1 MTRCLVLAFLLAGCS
16 AYQLGGP
23 KAAFSRIE
31 VAPIRNSTSRPGTHA
46 VLQGKLVEALDADP
60 RIKVGP
66 GEALLSTEVTQYR
79 REGFTTKSGDA
90 YTFTSYRVTFVVRCT
105 LTTGQRT
112 LFKNREFTGTRRVA
126 SLEEAARVLRLEK
139 SSMEKPGA
147 EKSVAEDEETGNDD
161 GDMGGDAGA
170 GPTTPFG
177 SAARRMVRS
186 ASGSAVATKDPEVL
200 LRRAQA
206 SARRLRRELCA
217 RRMQSAWR
225 ANVAKKKLLGLR
237 VAKRQAESNQ

>member
-1 MTRCLVLAFLLAGCS
+1 VNVAKLEMIARSFGWDTRVGEEHMGRMVHIFQSVETRGG
-16 AYQLGGP
+16 LGENDDFEIG
-23 KAAFSRIE
+23 AAEGQTDPFAPPPPSDASRTLEMI
-31 VAPIRNSTSRPGTHA
+31 
-46 VLQGKLVEALDADP
+46 
-60 RIKVGP
+60 
-66 GEALLSTEVTQYR
+66 
-79 REGFTTKSGDA
+79 REG
-90 YTFTSYRVTFVVRCT
+90 
-105 LTTGQRT
+105 
-112 LFKNREFTGTRRVA
+112 VA

-225 ANVAKKKLLGLR
+225 ANVAKKKLLRLR

>member
-1 MTRCLVLAFLLAGCS
+1 MARTFESHSGRVNVAKLEMIARSFGWDTRVGEEHMGRMVHIFQSVETRGG
-16 AYQLGGP
+16 LGENDDFEIG
-23 KAAFSRIE
+23 AAEGQTDPFAPPPPSDASRTLEMI
-31 VAPIRNSTSRPGTHA
+31 
-46 VLQGKLVEALDADP
+46 
-60 RIKVGP
+60 
-66 GEALLSTEVTQYR
+66 
-79 REGFTTKSGDA
+79 REG
-90 YTFTSYRVTFVVRCT
+90 
-105 LTTGQRT
+105 
-112 LFKNREFTGTRRVA
+112 VA

-186 ASGSAVATKDPEVL
+186 ASGGAVATKDPEVL

-225 ANVAKKKLLGLR
+225 ANVAKKKLLRLR

>member
-1 MTRCLVLAFLLAGCS
+1 MNVAKLEMIARSFGWDTRVGEEHMGRMVHIFQSVETRGG
-16 AYQLGGP
+16 LGENDDFEIG
-23 KAAFSRIE
+23 AAEGQTDPFAPPPPSDASRTLEMI
-31 VAPIRNSTSRPGTHA
+31 
-46 VLQGKLVEALDADP
+46 
-60 RIKVGP
+60 
-66 GEALLSTEVTQYR
+66 
-79 REGFTTKSGDA
+79 REG
-90 YTFTSYRVTFVVRCT
+90 
-105 LTTGQRT
+105 
-112 LFKNREFTGTRRVA
+112 VA

-186 ASGSAVATKDPEVL
+186 ASGGAVATKDPEVL

-225 ANVAKKKLLGLR
+225 ANVAKKKLLRLR
-237 VAKRQAESNQ
+237 VAKRQAESN

>member
-1 MTRCLVLAFLLAGCS
+1 VNVAKLEMIARSFGWDTRVGEEHMGRMVHIFQSVETRGG
-16 AYQLGGP
+16 LGENDDFEIG
-23 KAAFSRIE
+23 AAEGQTDPFAPPPPSDASRTLEMI
-31 VAPIRNSTSRPGTHA
+31 
-46 VLQGKLVEALDADP
+46 
-60 RIKVGP
+60 
-66 GEALLSTEVTQYR
+66 
-79 REGFTTKSGDA
+79 REG
-90 YTFTSYRVTFVVRCT
+90 
-105 LTTGQRT
+105 
-112 LFKNREFTGTRRVA
+112 VA

-186 ASGSAVATKDPEVL
+186 ASGGAVATKDPEVL

-225 ANVAKKKLLGLR
+225 ANVAKKKLLRLR